1 MGRIGKADKS
11 VIANGRSSLALI
23 ALAIIGTASFAA
35 AQTPP
40 AQLERI
46 ARLQELQQL
55 ELDSRYHANQN
66 IPPEQRAVIDGG
78 GYFTFNYLSLDDE
91 NHDNHGLRQ
100 YDFVAYARLMLDNA
114 NDFFVRFRTSYRDY
128 NPGDSFDGLG
138 SRLIDPDVD
147 RAYYRFDLAAAD
159 AAYHDKRIDTDISFK
174 GGRDLAYWAN
184 GLVLTETLDGI
195 VVDVTNPAF
204 TVETIA
210 GVTPTRT
217 VDFDVSR
224 PDFDHNTRRGFYG
237 SMLSVPVGEHTP
249 FVYGLIQRDYNGKNT
264 GETNGGKI
272 ITDYSYNSYYLVA
285 GSTGSFSDR
294 LRYGV
299 EAAYEFG
306 DTLSNS
312 FGPVI
317 GAPGLQQLTQT
328 RNNIRAYAA
337 DARLDYVIPDAHQS
351 RLSLETIFA
360 SGDPDRGSTNVT
372 LNGNRPGTND
382 LAFNSFGLL
391 NTGLAFAP
399 AVSNIMT
406 LRVGASTFPISGS
419 GLFSR
424 LQIGTDFF
432 TYWKLR
438 ANAPIDEAT
447 TAGDQYLGVEPDLYV
462 NWQIVSD
469 VTLALRYGAFVP
481 NSKAFPI
488 NDTRQFIYGG
498 LTFAF

>member
-1 MGRIGKADKS
+1 MGKNA
-11 VIANGRSSLALI
+11 RSNAWLAGI
-23 ALAIIGTASFAA
+23 LAMTAVAMTASVAV
-35 AQTPP
+35 AQSSPN
-40 AQLERI
+40 QLERL

-55 ELDSRYHANQN
+55 ELDSRYHVNQN
-66 IPPEQRAVIDGG
+66 IPPEERAVIDGG
-78 GYFTFNYLSLDDE
+78 GYFTFNYLSEDDE
-91 NHDNHGLRQ
+91 NDTNHGLRQ
-100 YDFVAYARLMLDNA
+100 YDFVVYARAMLDNA
-114 NDFFVRFRTSYRDY
+114 NEVFVRLTTSYRDF

-138 SRLIDPDVD
+138 SRLINPDFD

-159 AAYHDKRIDTDISFK
+159 AAYHDKRIDTDISIK

-184 GLVLTETLDGI
+184 GLVLAETLDGI

-204 TVETIA
+204 TIQTLA

-237 SMLSVPVGEHTP
+237 SMLSVPMGSNTP
-249 FVYGLIQRDYNGKNT
+249 FVYGLIQRYYNPKNHSD
-264 GETNGGKI
+264 
-272 ITDYSYNSYYLVA
+272 TDAISTDFSYNSYYLGV
-285 GSTGSFSDR
+285 GSTGSLSDR

-312 FGPVI
+312 FSI
-317 GAPGLQQLTQT
+317 SNGALDQVTQT
-328 RNNIRAYAA
+328 RNNIRAYSV

-351 RLSLETIFA
+351 RLALETIFA

-372 LNGNRPGTND
+372 FNGNRPGTDD
-382 LAFNSFGLL
+382 LAFNSFGLI
-391 NTGLAFAP
+391 NTGLAFGP
-399 AVSNIMT
+399 AVSNLMV
-406 LRVGASTFPISGS
+406 LRAGASTFPVAGA
-419 GLFSR
+419 GLYSR
-424 LQIGTDFF
+424 LQVGTDFF

-438 ANAPIDEAT
+438 ANAPIDEPT
-447 TAGDQYLGVEPDLYV
+447 TTGDQFLGVEPDVYL

-469 VTLALRYGAFVP
+469 VTLALRYGVFLP
-481 NSKAFPI
+481 NSSAFPH
-488 NDTRQFIYGG
+488 NEARQFIYGG

>member
-1 MGRIGKADKS
+1 MGKNLRSNALRS
-11 VIANGRSSLALI
+11 ANFTAAVLAIMGSASLAI
-23 ALAIIGTASFAA
+23 

-40 AQLERI
+40 NQLERA

-55 ELDSRYHANQN
+55 ELDSRYHVNEN
-66 IPPEQRAVIDGG
+66 VPPEQRAVVDGG
-78 GYFTFNYLSLDDE
+78 GYFTFNYLSLDDQ
-91 NHDNHGLRQ
+91 NDANHGLRQ
-100 YDFVAYARLMLDNA
+100 YDFVAYGRVLLDNA
-114 NDFFVRFRTSYRDY
+114 NDFFIRFRTSYRDY

-138 SRLIDPDVD
+138 SRVIDPDVD

-159 AAYHDKRIDTDISFK
+159 AAYHDKRIDTDIAIK

-204 TVETIA
+204 TIETLA

-224 PDFDHNTRRGFYG
+224 PDFDHNTRRGFFG
-237 SMLSVPVGEHTP
+237 SMLSVPLGQQTP
-249 FVYGLIQRDYNGKNT
+249 FVYGLIQRDYNGKNHSDLDT
-264 GETNGGKI
+264 I
-272 ITDYSYNSYYLVA
+272 STDFSYNSYYLGTGA
-285 GSTGSFSDR
+285 TGSLSDR

-306 DTLSNS
+306 NTLSNS
-312 FGPVI
+312 FTI
-317 GAPGLQQLTQT
+317 GNGELVQVAQT
-328 RNNIRAYAA
+328 RNNIRAYGI
-337 DARLDYVIPDAHQS
+337 DARLDYLVQDAHQS

-372 LNGNRPGTND
+372 FNGNRPGTDD
-382 LAFNSFGLL
+382 LAFNSFGLI

-399 AVSNIMT
+399 AVSNLMA
-406 LRVGASTFPISGS
+406 LRVGASTFPITGA

-424 LQIGTDFF
+424 LQVGTDFF
-432 TYWKLR
+432 AFWKLR
-438 ANAPIDEAT
+438 ENAPIDEPT
-447 TAGDQYLGVEPDLYV
+447 TTGERYLGVEPDLYV
-462 NWQIVSD
+462 NWQLVSD
-469 VTLALRYGAFVP
+469 VTLALRYGAFIP
-481 NSKAFPI
+481 NSSAFPH